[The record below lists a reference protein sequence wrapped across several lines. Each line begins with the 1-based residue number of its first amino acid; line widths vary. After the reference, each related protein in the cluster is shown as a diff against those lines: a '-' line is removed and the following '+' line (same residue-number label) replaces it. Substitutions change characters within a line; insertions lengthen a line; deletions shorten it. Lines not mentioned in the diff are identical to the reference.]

1 MKKLARISALLLSTF
16 LFCTQAFGQTEDL
29 LKDVNFDQTNSAIQ
43 DIDISNYLRDI
54 SADLDALDEKYTAD
68 STTSAETYTNFR
80 LQKVQELV
88 NKPGTSCMNKND
100 LIAYKGQIFGEVSLK
115 GLNPFVLGLRAFLKT
130 KRDGKKALYDQMV
143 LDANTALAEAEKSES
158 AVNVKMARTI
168 VKGKIDSIFIALN
181 AHYAVDN
188 ANINSM
194 ASKEAAKNLALR
206 NSLEP
211 VEAAKAG
218 KSVCYKI
225 QIKKIPDP
233 VPAVPVSNSGTEGTD
248 GTNGNENS
256 NANND
261 GSGSTDGTTPTDGS
275 TDSSAT
281 PGTETA
287 PK

>member
-16 LFCTQAFGQTEDL
+16 LFCTQAFGQNEDL

-43 DIDISNYLRDI
+43 DIDVSAYLRDI
-54 SADLDALDEKYTAD
+54 SGDLDALDEKYTAD
-68 STTSAETYTNFR
+68 STTSAETYTNYR

-88 NKPGTSCMNKND
+88 NKPGSDCMSKND

-115 GLNPFVLGLRAFLKT
+115 GLNPFVLGLRALLKT
-130 KRDGKKALYDQMV
+130 KREGKKALYDQMV

-158 AVNVKMARTI
+158 AVNVKMAKTI
-168 VKGKIDSIFIALN
+168 VKGKIDSILIALN
-181 AHYAVDN
+181 AHYAIDN
-188 ANINSM
+188 TNINSM
-194 ASKEAAKNLALR
+194 ASIEAAKNLGIR

-248 GTNGNENS
+248 GSGNGND
-256 NANND
+256 NNN
-261 GSGSTDGTTPTDGS
+261 GNTDGTGTTDGS
-275 TDSSAT
+275 TDPNAT
-281 PGTETA
+281 PSTDTQSA

>member
-16 LFCTQAFGQTEDL
+16 LFCTQAFGQNEDL

-43 DIDISNYLRDI
+43 DIDVSAYLRDI
-54 SADLDALDEKYTAD
+54 SGDLDALDEKYTAD
-68 STTSAETYTNFR
+68 STTSAETYTNYR

-88 NKPGTSCMNKND
+88 NKPGSDCMSKND

-115 GLNPFVLGLRAFLKT
+115 GLNPFVLGLRALLKT
-130 KRDGKKALYDQMV
+130 KREGKKALYDQMV

-158 AVNVKMARTI
+158 AVNVKMAKTI
-168 VKGKIDSIFIALN
+168 VKGKIDSILIALN
-181 AHYAVDN
+181 AHYAIDN
-188 ANINSM
+188 TNINSM
-194 ASKEAAKNLALR
+194 ASKEAAKNLGIR

-248 GTNGNENS
+248 GSGNGND
-256 NANND
+256 NNN
-261 GSGSTDGTTPTDGS
+261 GNTDGTGTTDGS
-275 TDSSAT
+275 TDPNAT
-281 PGTETA
+281 PSTDTQSA

>member
-16 LFCTQAFGQTEDL
+16 LFCTQAFGQNEDL

-43 DIDISNYLRDI
+43 DIDVSAYLRDI
-54 SADLDALDEKYTAD
+54 SGDLDALDEKYTAD
-68 STTSAETYTNFR
+68 STTSAETYTNYR

-88 NKPGTSCMNKND
+88 NKPGSDCMSKND

-115 GLNPFVLGLRAFLKT
+115 GLNPFVLGLRALLKT
-130 KRDGKKALYDQMV
+130 KREGKKALYDQMV

-158 AVNVKMARTI
+158 AVNVKMAKTI
-168 VKGKIDSIFIALN
+168 VKGKIDSILIALN
-181 AHYAVDN
+181 AHYAIDN
-188 ANINSM
+188 TNINSM
-194 ASKEAAKNLALR
+194 ASKEAAKNLGIR

-248 GTNGNENS
+248 GSGNGND
-256 NANND
+256 NNN
-261 GSGSTDGTTPTDGS
+261 GNTDGTGTTDSTTDPNATPS
-275 TDSSAT
+275 TDTQS
-281 PGTETA
+281 A